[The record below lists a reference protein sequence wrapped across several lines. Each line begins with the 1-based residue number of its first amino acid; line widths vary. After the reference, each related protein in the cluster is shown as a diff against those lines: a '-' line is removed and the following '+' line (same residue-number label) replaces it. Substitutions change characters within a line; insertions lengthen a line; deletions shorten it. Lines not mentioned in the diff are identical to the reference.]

1 MNKVKKTLEDTKKL
15 IRETKN
21 KINSLDFDAHWY
33 RRVFHAFGACFL
45 IYYLLPDIDWINI
58 LKLVTPPSLVVIAVT
73 IEILRLKGKISSEHF
88 FGLRMYEKNR
98 VGSYVFFAVGILILL
113 TLPWQAVAIPCIL
126 CACLGDPLIGEIRI
140 RFGKKYSYVLGFLVC
155 MLFFMLIWHSV
166 EIGLVLLFSV
176 VGGLGAI
183 IGESKQFWWIDDDFM
198 IQILPAI
205 LLIII
210 WLIASHLGLNLPP
223 DQIITP
229 ARMPW

>member
-1 MNKVKKTLEDTKKL
+1 MNKVKKTLDDTRRL
-15 IRETKN
+15 IKDTTN

-45 IYYLLPDIDWINI
+45 IYYILPDIDWINFMKI
-58 LKLVTPPSLVVIAVT
+58 IVPPMVVVIT
-73 IEILRLKGKISSEHF
+73 ITLEVLRLKGKISSNHF

-113 TLPWQAVAIPCIL
+113 MLPWQAITIPCIL
-126 CACLGDPLIGEIRI
+126 CACLGDPIIGEIRI
-140 RFGKKYSYVLGFLVC
+140 RFGKKYSYILGFLVC
-155 MLFFMLIWHSV
+155 MLFFMLIWRTAD
-166 EIGLVLLFSV
+166 IGLVLIVSII
-176 VGGLGAI
+176 GGLSAI

-205 LLIII
+205 LLTII
-210 WLIASHLGLNLPP
+210 WLGASYIGLNLPP

>member
-1 MNKVKKTLEDTKKL
+1 MNKVKKKFEDTKRIIKN
-15 IRETKN
+15 TKE

-45 IYYLLPDIDWINI
+45 IYYLLPDVDWINI
-58 LKLVTPPSLVVIAVT
+58 LKLVIPPILVVIAIS
-73 IEILRLKGKISSEHF
+73 IEILRLTGKISSNHF

-113 TLPWQAVAIPCIL
+113 MLPWQAIAIPCIL
-126 CACLGDPLIGEIRI
+126 CACLGDPIIGEIRI
-140 RFGKKYSYVLGFLVC
+140 RFGKSYSYILGFLIC
-155 MLFFMLIWHSV
+155 TLFFMVVWHAFDSR
-166 EIGLVLLFSV
+166 LVLLISV

-205 LLIII
+205 LLIVI
-210 WLIASHLGLNLPP
+210 WLSASHLGLNLPP

-229 ARMPW
+229 AKMPW